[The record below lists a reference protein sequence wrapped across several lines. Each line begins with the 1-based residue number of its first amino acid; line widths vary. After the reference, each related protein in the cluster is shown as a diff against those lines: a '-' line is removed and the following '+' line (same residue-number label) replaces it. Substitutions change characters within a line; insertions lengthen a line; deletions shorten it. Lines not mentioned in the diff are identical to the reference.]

1 MSIDDDYFDVIQ
13 AFEESE
19 EFKGTVD
26 ENTLNDFKAN
36 IFVYDNL
43 YHEIQNDVIVYR
55 GIANNEDIEIPPVS
69 KDFVLC
75 EYMTNAY
82 EKMSTALSGNEKG
95 EYALK
100 CLNKLFDFHRRTAV
114 EFKKAEATIATVK
127 AKLNKVEP
135 DEKLRKKAMIALGK
149 LTEGYDIP
157 DEQLKDVV
165 DYMQDLENK
174 LN

>member
-1 MSIDDDYFDVIQ
+1 MSIDDDYFDVVH

-26 ENTLNDFKAN
+26 ENTLNDFKVN

-43 YHEIQNDVIVYR
+43 YYEIRNDVSIYR

-69 KDFVLC
+69 TDFELC

-82 EKMSTALSGNEKG
+82 EKMTSALSGNEKG

-100 CLNKLFDFHRRTAV
+100 FLNKLFEFNKRSAD
-114 EFKKAEATIATVK
+114 EFKKAETIIATVK
-127 AKLNKVEP
+127 EKLNKVEP
-135 DEKLRKKAMIALGK
+135 DEELRKKAMIALGK